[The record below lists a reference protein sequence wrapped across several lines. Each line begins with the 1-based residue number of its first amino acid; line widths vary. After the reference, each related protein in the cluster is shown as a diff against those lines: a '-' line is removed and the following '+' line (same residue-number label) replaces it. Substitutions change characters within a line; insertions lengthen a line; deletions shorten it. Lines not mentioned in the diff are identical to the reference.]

1 MWECAVCMCK
11 ELVRQCESETY
22 DYIQLSSLLQ
32 RMSNFYDNIMK
43 QLRPEPEYFRVAYYG
58 KGFPSFIQNKVFI
71 YRGKEYERLSDFSNR
86 TLNQFPNATLMQTLS
101 KPGSEITESS
111 NQCILLKMK
120 TFLLKLW

>member
-1 MWECAVCMCK
+1 MWECAVSMCK
-11 ELVRQCESETY
+11 ELVRQCECETY

-58 KGFPSFIQNKVFI
+58 KGFPSFLQNKVFI

-86 TLNQFPNATLMQTLS
+86 TLNQFPNATLMQKLS
-101 KPGSEITESS
+101 KPGPEIIESN
-111 NQCILLKMK
+111 NQCM
-120 TFLLKLW
+120 FLNIR

>member
-1 MWECAVCMCK
+1 
-11 ELVRQCESETY
+11 
-22 DYIQLSSLLQ
+22 
-32 RMSNFYDNIMK
+32 MK

-101 KPGSEITESS
+101 KPGSEITESF

-120 TFLLKLW
+120 LLIIIIEIMVNYHDYLIINLKAMAI